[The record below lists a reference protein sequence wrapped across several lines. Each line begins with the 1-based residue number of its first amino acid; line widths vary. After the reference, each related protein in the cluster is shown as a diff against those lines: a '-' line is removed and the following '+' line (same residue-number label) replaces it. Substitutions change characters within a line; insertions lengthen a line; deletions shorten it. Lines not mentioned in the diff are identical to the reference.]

1 MTRRAFVPQV
11 VSSPGEPGTQCF
23 SFFLL
28 LASPLT
34 DLLLET
40 SACPGCC
47 WKTSPDTQGM
57 SGPRLQKPRKVLH
70 RPPGDAHPL
79 PAW

>member
-1 MTRRAFVPQV
+1 MTRRAFAPQV

-47 WKTSPDTQGM
+47 WKASPDTQGM

>member
-11 VSSPGEPGTQCF
+11 VSSPGELGTQRF

-28 LASPLT
+28 LTSPLT
-34 DLLLET
+34 ALLLET

-47 WKTSPDTQGM
+47 WKTSPDTQGT
-57 SGPRLQKPRKVLH
+57 SSPRLQKPRKVLH
-70 RPPGDAHPL
+70 PPPGDAHPL